1 MAVSFKRSGRLHYLD
16 PGDLR
21 PVVGD
26 KVLVPT
32 ETGPEVAECIWAPQW
47 VDDDI
52 GGLPVCAGFATEADL
67 ARDEVNRSRRAEAK
81 MLARRLIREHDLP
94 MKVIAVDYVPAATQL
109 IIYFAAPERVDFRAL
124 ARDLAT
130 RLRAKIELRQVGPR
144 EEAKLQG
151 GIGPCGR
158 DLCCATFLRE
168 FEPVSIRMA
177 KDQDLPVN
185 PMRIAGACGR
195 LMCCLK
201 YEHPLYVNFKE
212 RAPGLGSAVDSPE
225 GAGTVV
231 GYSVPA
237 DQVIVK
243 VAETGQR
250 CACPA
255 ASVCSSRQDYEEMHG
270 EVGGPANVPGARHA
284 NGHAAGPA
292 REGHADR

>member
-1 MAVSFKRSGRLHYLD
+1 MMMAVSFRRSGRLHYLD
-16 PGDLR
+16 PGQWR
-21 PVVGD
+21 PAVGD

-32 ETGPEVAECIWAPQW
+32 DTGPEVAECIWAPQW
-47 VDDDI
+47 IDDDI
-52 GGLPVCAGFATEADL
+52 GGLPVCAGLATEADL
-67 ARDEVNRSRRAEAK
+67 TRDESVRTKRADVK
-81 MLARRLIREHDLP
+81 MLTRRLVREHALP
-94 MKVIAVDYVPAATQL
+94 MKVIAVDYAFATGL
-109 IIYFAAPERVDFRAL
+109 IVVYFSAPDRVDFRGL
-124 ARDLAT
+124 VKELT
-130 RLRAKIELRQVGPR
+130 TKLRAKVELRQVGPR

-158 DLCCATFLRE
+158 DLCCSTFLRD
-168 FEPVSIRMA
+168 FEPVTIRMA

-201 YEHPLYVNFKE
+201 YEHPLYLDFKE
-212 RAPGLGSAVDSPE
+212 RTPRLGSAVESPQ

-250 CACPA
+250 CACPR
-255 ASVCSSRQDYEEMHG
+255 ASVCGSRQEYEAMHSR
-270 EVGGPANVPGARHA
+270 ARD
-284 NGHAAGPA
+284 
-292 REGHADR
+292 DR